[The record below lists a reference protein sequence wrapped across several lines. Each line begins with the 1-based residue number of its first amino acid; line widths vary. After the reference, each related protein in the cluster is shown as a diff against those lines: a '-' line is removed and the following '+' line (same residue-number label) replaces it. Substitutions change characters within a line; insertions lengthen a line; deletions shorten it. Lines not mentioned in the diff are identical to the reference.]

1 MKSKFVKAGLLLMM
15 FVIMTALSACGGGG
29 GGASISETT
38 LDNEGTNTEAN
49 CGIREIVFAIPDG
62 WKVVNSE
69 EGRSIDIAKDGS
81 KHSIFIFT
89 TDQEELSKYEGDVS
103 KLTIEEYFDKYFKVS
118 EEVIK
123 ETGIEANTTTICD
136 SEAYYCKRKAD
147 NGYISADIS
156 WLYNGVVYRMTL
168 NNYENYD
175 ENGPKAD
182 AIAYT
187 DEDLAAFE
195 YLIASIK
202 TGDGNALQK
211 EAFKVDSV
219 AGLSFDAPEGYEVNL
234 SAIDW
239 VEFANPDNNTV
250 LQIMTTNAD
259 TLDNHTKGDGS
270 KYASV
275 EELYNEMIWDDMT
288 DVSVDGITAKRSV
301 YEEDGKT
308 VNAELKL
315 FDGDTYY
322 EISMLCEDAWTED
335 GSLNPD
341 SKGLSES
348 DIATFDTFCKSLKK
362 K

>member
-15 FVIMTALSACGGGG
+15 FVIMTALSACG

-49 CGIREIVFAIPDG
+49 CGIREIVFAIQDG

-69 EGRSIDIAKDGS
+69 EDHSVDIAKDGS
-81 KHSIFIFT
+81 KHSIFIYT
-89 TDQEELSKYEGDVS
+89 TDQEDLSNSEGDIS
-103 KLTIEEYFDKYFKVS
+103 KMTIDEFFDKYCKVS
-118 EEVIK
+118 EKAVK
-123 ETGIEANTTTICD
+123 ETEMEASTTTICG

-147 NGYISADIS
+147 NGFISADIC
-156 WLYNGVVYRMTL
+156 WLYNDVIYRMTL

-175 ENGPKAD
+175 ENGPKPD
-182 AIAYT
+182 AVAYT
-187 DEDLAAFE
+187 DEDIAAFE

-202 TGDGNALQK
+202 SGDGNALQK
-211 EAFKVDSV
+211 EAFKIDSV

-275 EELYNEMIWDDMT
+275 EDLYKDMIWDDMT
-288 DVSVDGITAKRSV
+288 DVSVDGITAKKSV
-301 YEEDGKT
+301 YDEDGKI

-315 FDGDTYY
+315 FYDDTYY
-322 EISMLCEDAWTED
+322 EIAMMCDDTWTED

-348 DIATFDTFCKSLKK
+348 DVAAFDAFCKSLKK